1 MTDSSSSLHQLRSAL
16 ALMKMRLQIG
26 GYPKEVLLRELDEAI
41 ALLGNVEKGVVAE
54 DDPAVRLP
62 ESVPVV
68 VVDDEPQLADVLAR
82 RLAREGLVT
91 RAAHDLDSARSELIG
106 SGGNLQEVV
115 ILDLSMLA
123 SATEE
128 ERKWVASV
136 RPVVITGASFREVE
150 RLLDGID
157 AYAIVQKPFSSE
169 QLALLVRRRA
179 AEEGA

>member
-1 MTDSSSSLHQLRSAL
+1 MTDSSPALHQLRSAL

-41 ALLGNVEKGVVAE
+41 ALLGSVEQGVVADE
-54 DDPAVRLP
+54 DPAVRLP
-62 ESVPVV
+62 VSVPVV

-82 RLAREGLVT
+82 RLAREGLAT
-91 RAAHDLDSARSELIG
+91 RAAHDLDSARRGLIG
-106 SGGNLQEVV
+106 LRRDIQEVV
-115 ILDLSMLA
+115 ILDLSLLE

-128 ERKWVASV
+128 ERHWVASV

-157 AYAIVQKPFSSE
+157 AYAVVQKPFSSE
-169 QLALLVRRRA
+169 QLALLARRRA
-179 AEEGA
+179 AEASE